1 MFVQIGNHAFN
12 PDYINRINF
21 TNEKVFVHFTS
32 WGEMIFEDNE
42 RAEFMAWYD
51 NAAAVIVACE
61 LMEVETTDTRPSGVK
76 ADPLAYWNGAS
87 LDGNAIRVTQ
97 FPSGLVIQGAN
108 TASPLDQPHKSTY
121 DAGKRY
127 AELVANGTEP
137 AEAAHQVDVET
148 AMADSRDSAGV

>member
-1 MFVQIGNHAFN
+1 MKSCEKCRFYQTPRGVQVFGRCRHN
-12 PDYINRINF
+12 PP
-21 TNEKVFVHFTS
+21 S
-32 WGEMIFEDNE
+32 MSGE
-42 RAEFMAWYD
+42 WPS
-51 NAAAVIVACE
+51 VATDDWCGE
-61 LMEVETTDTRPSGVK
+61 WDAPQPVETGDRRTSGVK

-137 AEAAHQVDVET
+137 AEAAHQVDVEFGFNDRT
-148 AMADSRDSAGV
+148 AMADSRDSAEMPGV